1 MLTRIAVDLAGFT
14 RGLRVQGTDPP
25 PVRGVLHEVDAV
37 FTQNRVRKIPQTQKC
52 LRGSPREL
60 VLRAMIPVAVDLDEN
75 GENPDVLVDSDLFS
89 LQHLSSDRQGKY
101 TG

>member
-14 RGLRVQGTDPP
+14 RGLRVQGTEPP

-37 FTQNRVRKIPQTQKC
+37 CAQNRVRKFPQTQKC